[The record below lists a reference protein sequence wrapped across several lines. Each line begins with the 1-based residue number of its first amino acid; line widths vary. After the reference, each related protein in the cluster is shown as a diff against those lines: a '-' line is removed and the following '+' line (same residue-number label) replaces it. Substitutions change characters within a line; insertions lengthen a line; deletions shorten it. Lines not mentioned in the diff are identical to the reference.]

1 MTSNRIRSKFLPLG
15 LAGAIAALAIAG
27 AGMSQTATAKPSPD
41 KTAQAAQTALAKGQ
55 VDKAIQLAEGLVAAA
70 PREPAY
76 RALLGH
82 AYLKSGRFESAVTT
96 FNDAMKLGDNT
107 SRTALGLALSNVA
120 AGKPRDAVAILD
132 DWRDAI
138 PAADLGLALALAGE
152 SSRGVA
158 ILSDALRSGDASA
171 KVRQNLAYAYALDG
185 RWRDARVMAAMDVPA
200 DQIDARLSAWAEKS
214 KPEDARLRVA
224 GLLNTPVRAD
234 SGQPTALALSD
245 NPPAE
250 QLAAEQSGAALAAN
264 LAAQAPAAA
273 AELPAAQPASPEAA
287 AALANYA
294 PVGAPPAPVEVA
306 APVPAPVPAQQSFAA
321 SFAPTPAPAA
331 APAPVVRAKVA
342 FKAPAPAMARPA
354 ARPQPVRAVAV
365 APAGNASHA
374 VQLGSFSSPQGAR
387 RAWGIFA
394 ARNPELRKF
403 KMVVTPA
410 KVRGRNFW
418 RVAAAGFDGR
428 SAQGMCGAVKSRGG
442 VCFAYST
449 QHFAPAGR
457 PANAPAFARAKAK
470 APTLAK
476 APVKPA
482 VKPAAKAPA
491 GPGMARRH

>member
-1 MTSNRIRSKFLPLG
+1 MTSNRIRSKILPLG

-27 AGMSQTATAKPSPD
+27 AGISQTATAKPSPD

-224 GLLNTPVRAD
+224 GLLNAPIRAD
-234 SGQPTALALSD
+234 GGQPTALALSD

-264 LAAQAPAAA
+264 LVAQAPAAA

-306 APVPAPVPAQQSFAA
+306 APVQAPIPAQQSFAA
-321 SFAPTPAPAA
+321 SFAPT
-331 APAPVVRAKVA
+331 
-342 FKAPAPAMARPA
+342 
-354 ARPQPVRAVAV
+354 
-365 APAGNASHA
+365 
-374 VQLGSFSSPQGAR
+374 
-387 RAWGIFA
+387 
-394 ARNPELRKF
+394 
-403 KMVVTPA
+403 
-410 KVRGRNFW
+410 
-418 RVAAAGFDGR
+418 
-428 SAQGMCGAVKSRGG
+428 
-442 VCFAYST
+442 
-449 QHFAPAGR
+449 
-457 PANAPAFARAKAK
+457 
-470 APTLAK
+470 
-476 APVKPA
+476 
-482 VKPAAKAPA
+482 
-491 GPGMARRH
+491 